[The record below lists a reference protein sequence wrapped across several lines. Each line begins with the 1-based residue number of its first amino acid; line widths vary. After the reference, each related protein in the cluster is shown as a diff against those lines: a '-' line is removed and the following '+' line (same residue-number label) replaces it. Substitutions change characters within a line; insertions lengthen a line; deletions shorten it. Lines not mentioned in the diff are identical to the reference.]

1 MRKDMMTTMTSEQFD
16 TMMLPDKVKGYARFV
31 CPVSQWY
38 SCGECTEAFTND
50 NGETPKCRYLEAAKK
65 AVAEGQNRR
74 EFYQRYAK

>member
-1 MRKDMMTTMTSEQFD
+1 MTCEQFD
-16 TMMLPDKVKGYARFV
+16 TMMLSEKVKGYARFV

-50 NGETPKCRYLEAAKK
+50 NGETPKCVYLESAKK
-65 AVAEGQNRR
+65 AVAEGQSRR